1 MSSNLGEG
9 SVVVV
14 TGAGGPAGSATVQAL
29 VATGA
34 TVVGAD
40 RSADSLEAVRN
51 RLGDAADRFRGDVV
65 DLLDVDRVRAWADA
79 VAMSHPSGSRRVDGV
94 VHLVGGWRG
103 GSRFLDNTVE
113 DAAFLHD
120 LLVRTLQHVTLAFHD
135 DLLASPRSEF
145 VIVSALGASKPT
157 AGNAAYAAS
166 KAAAE
171 AWTAALADS
180 FTKLQKDSGP
190 TAAAS
195 TLVVK
200 ALVHDAMREASP
212 EKSFDG
218 FTDVADLAAEIVS
231 LWDLDAATAN
241 GLTKVLAP

>member
-1 MSSNLGEG
+1 MSSNLGDG
-9 SVVVV
+9 SLVVV
-14 TGAGGPAGSATVQAL
+14 TGAGGPAGSAVVQAL
-29 VATGA
+29 VASGA

-40 RSADSLEAVRN
+40 RSADALEAVRN
-51 RLGDAADRFRGDVV
+51 RLGDGADRFRGDVV
-65 DLLDVDRVRAWADA
+65 DLLDVDRVRTWADD
-79 VAMSHPSGSRRVDGV
+79 VAASHPSGSPRVDGV

-120 LLVRTLQHVTLAFHD
+120 LLVRTLQHVSLTFHD
-135 DLLASPRSEF
+135 HLLASPRSEF

-180 FTKLQKDSGP
+180 FGKLQKDDP
-190 TAAAS
+190 AAAAS

-218 FTDVADLAAEIVS
+218 FTDVTDLAAEIVA

>member
-1 MSSNLGEG
+1 MTR
-9 SVVVV
+9 VIAVA
-14 TGAGGPAGSATVQAL
+14 GAGGPAGRAVVRRLAAGGAV
-29 VATGA
+29 VAA
-34 TVVGAD
+34 AD
-40 RSADSLEAVRN
+40 ADPSRLEGLEAE
-51 RLGDAADRFRGDVV
+51 GSVV
-65 DLLDVDRVRAWADA
+65 DLLDPDATRAWI
-79 VAMSHPSGSRRVDGV
+79 DGV
-94 VHLVGGWRG
+94 VAAHGRLDGLVHLVGGWRG